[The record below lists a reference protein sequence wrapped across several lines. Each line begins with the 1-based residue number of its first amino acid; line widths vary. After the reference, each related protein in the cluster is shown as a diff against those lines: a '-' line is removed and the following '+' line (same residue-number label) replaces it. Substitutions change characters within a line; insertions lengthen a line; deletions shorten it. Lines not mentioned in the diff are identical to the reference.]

1 MRITRNTRNDR
12 GSALVEFALTTLL
25 VLVLVF
31 SVWETIMI
39 VYTYN
44 VMAGAAKEGVR
55 YAVVHGAGNSV
66 LCTAPCTGTCT
77 TTVGCV
83 QNVVQDYAKYSFH
96 DVSALTAT
104 VTYPD
109 GSSQAPNR
117 VRVVVTYA
125 YQPYFSLGWT
135 PPTVKAAAEGRIM
148 N

>member
-1 MRITRNTRNDR
+1 MRITRNAQRER
-12 GSALVEFALTTLL
+12 GSALVEFALTTLF

-31 SVWETIMI
+31 SIWETIMI

-55 YAVVHGAGNSV
+55 YAVVHGSGNSV
-66 LCTAPCTGTCT
+66 LCSAPCSGTCT

-83 QNVVQDYAKYSFH
+83 QNVVRVYAKYSFH

-104 VTYPD
+104 MTYPD
-109 GSSQAPNR
+109 GSTQAPNR
-117 VRVVVTYA
+117 VRVVVSYVYKPFFA
-125 YQPYFSLGWT
+125 LGWT
-135 PPTVKAAAEGRIM
+135 APTVNAAAEGRII